1 MRSTHQGFTL
11 IELLI
16 AIAILAGMTV
26 LSWRGIDGMVAAQQ
40 QARAYSDEVM
50 VAQAAL
56 AQWSTDLNAIERVAQ
71 TTPLEWDGRLLRMTR
86 RGSDIDEQGLRV
98 VAWSQQER
106 SGPAGTFTYWL
117 RWQSPPVRTVDE
129 WRQAWASAA
138 VWSGSPGAELQRGET
153 RLMPVQGWQLLYF
166 RDNSWTN
173 PLSAGNVNAPADV
186 NDPTTR
192 TTRQPLPDG
201 IRLTLLLPAPGAL
214 AGTITQDWSNPL
226 LGNNKS

>member
-1 MRSTHQGFTL
+1 MRNIHRGFTL

-26 LSWRGIDGMVAAQQ
+26 LSWRGIDGMVNAQQ

-86 RGSDIDEQGLRV
+86 RGSDIEERGLRV

-106 SGPAGTFTYWL
+106 DGTTYWL
-117 RWQSPPVRTVDE
+117 RWQSPPLRTVDE

-138 VWSGSPGAELQRGET
+138 VWSGSPGADLRSNET
-153 RLMPVQGWQLLYF
+153 RLMPVLGWQLLYF
-166 RDNSWTN
+166 RENSWTN

-186 NDPTTR
+186 NDPTAR
-192 TTRQPLPDG
+192 GNRQPLPDG
-201 IRLTLLLPAPGAL
+201 IRLTLQLPAPGAL
-214 AGTITQDWSNPL
+214 AGTLVQDWVNPL
-226 LGNNKS
+226 LGSNKS